1 MTEVHFTERAGWRA
15 WLAANHA
22 EATEVWLL
30 SWKKATGRP
39 SISYAD
45 AVEEARCF
53 GWVDGRPDPVDADR
67 SKRRFGRRLAG
78 SAWSATKRQQAERM
92 IEAGLM
98 TPAGQAA
105 IDQAKADG
113 SRNALDEVEATTL
126 PDDLAAAFA
135 VHPGSQAAFEAYPN
149 YLRRDILEWIAAA

>member
-1 MTEVHFTERAGWRA
+1 VAG
-15 WLAANHA
+15 LA
-22 EATEVWLL
+22 
-30 SWKKATGRP
+30 
-39 SISYAD
+39 
-45 AVEEARCF
+45 
-53 GWVDGRPDPVDADR
+53 
-67 SKRRFGRRLAG
+67 
-78 SAWSATKRQQAERM
+78 SAWSATERQQAERM
-92 IEAGLM
+92 TEAGLM

-149 YLRRDILEWIAAA
+149 YLRRDILEWIAAAKRDETRARRITETARACAEGRVVSHARVARAGR